1 MTDILFVQLP
11 LNPQAPLEPTGNTPM
26 ASAVLAG
33 TAGLPFHS
41 LLEQDLTD
49 SLGDRALVREIASRA
64 PQIVAFSLYCWNS
77 ERSSYIAE
85 RLREVLPD
93 AVITGGGPEAT
104 ADNDWMVRLGAFDL
118 LFQGEGESSMSRLLS
133 ESGPRKP
140 GRGRGTVLIHTSTTG
155 APSSWVEPYS
165 AGFLDAST
173 GDPVLV
179 ETVRGCSSSCSY
191 CAYRRSHPHP
201 RIIPAAEAVRILR
214 ALKDAGASEAV
225 FLDPT
230 FNARPDLPLLLE
242 GLAGLDLRCF
252 GEVRGEWI
260 NPGLAARFAAAG
272 FDSVEIGLQSMD
284 PEVLRRAGRGGDPAD
299 VLRGA
304 VMLRDAGVKPVV
316 DLILGLPG
324 DTPAGAVRAAS
335 ALRRAGLH
343 ENVQVFYLAL
353 LPGTE
358 ASLMRAPGRM
368 QLPPYYC
375 FDEAEMGGY
384 ATAREEMADILGY
397 DLDLAPRPLV
407 FDGWPGTEVIDPA
420 LPESFPEPSGRPSFR
435 HGVLVFDSDDP
446 WRHRETVLALT
457 RERLAL
463 DPFCI
468 LDVIFRTG
476 RSFPLDLLDDLREL
490 DNGESYTGR
499 TMRAMS
505 RDGRLRLCILTGG
518 WRRMERMWLW
528 KAAAECSLVL
538 DADAPEQLPE
548 HLWDAGAMVRLPGDD
563 IDVRGLASRV
573 PSVHQVLFRSERI
586 ERLWSR
592 EILDL

>member
-1 MTDILFVQLP
+1 
-11 LNPQAPLEPTGNTPM
+11 M
-26 ASAVLAG
+26 AAAVLAG
-33 TAGLPFHS
+33 TAGLPIHS
-41 LLEQDLTD
+41 LLEQDLAD

-64 PQIVAFSLYCWNS
+64 PEMVAFSLYCWNS

-85 RLREVLPD
+85 RLREALPD
-93 AVITGGGPEAT
+93 AVIVGGGPETT
-104 ADNDWMVRLGAFDL
+104 ADNGWMIRLGAFDL
-118 LFQGEGESSMSRLLS
+118 LLQGEGESSMERLLS
-133 ESGPRKP
+133 LSGPCRSKG
-140 GRGRGTVLIHTSTTG
+140 GRRTELVRASTAG
-155 APSSWVEPYS
+155 GPSSWVEPYS

-201 RIIPAAEAVRILR
+201 RIIPAADAVRILR

-260 NPGLAARFAAAG
+260 TPGLAARFAAAG
-272 FDSVEIGLQSMD
+272 FESVEIGLQSMD
-284 PEVLRRAGRGGDPAD
+284 PEVLRGSGRGGAPED

-304 VMLRDAGVKPVV
+304 AMLRDAGVKPVI

-324 DTPAGAVRAAS
+324 DTPAGAVRTAS
-335 ALRRAGLH
+335 ALRGAGLH
-343 ENVQVFYLAL
+343 ESVQVFYLAL

-358 ASLMRAPGRM
+358 ASLMNAPGRM
-368 QLPPYYC
+368 LLPPYYS
-375 FDEAEMGGY
+375 FDGADMGGY

-420 LPESFPEPSGRPSFR
+420 LPGSFPEPSGRPSFR
-435 HGVLVFDSDDP
+435 HGVLVFSTDDP
-446 WRHRETVLALT
+446 WRHREAVLALT

-463 DPFCI
+463 DPFCV
-468 LDVIFRTG
+468 LDVILRTG
-476 RSFPLDLLDDLREL
+476 RSFPLDLLNDLREL
-490 DNGESYTGR
+490 DDGESYTGR
-499 TMRAMS
+499 TMRAMN
-505 RDGRLRLCILTGG
+505 RDGRLRLSILTGG

-538 DADAPEQLPE
+538 DADTAGQMPE
-548 HLWDAGAMVRLPGDD
+548 HLWDAGAMARLPGND
-563 IDVRGLASRV
+563 IDVRDLASRV
-573 PSVHQVLFRSERI
+573 PSVHQVLFRSERM
-586 ERLWSR
+586 ERLWSA